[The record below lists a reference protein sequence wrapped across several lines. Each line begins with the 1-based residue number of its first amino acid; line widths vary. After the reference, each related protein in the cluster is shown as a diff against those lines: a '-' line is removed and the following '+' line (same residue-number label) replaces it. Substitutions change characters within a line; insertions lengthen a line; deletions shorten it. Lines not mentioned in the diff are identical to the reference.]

1 MQFIKNIIPP
11 TALSIICLTA
21 MTNAQSQTSITLY
34 GRVDTAV
41 YYQSRAHPGG
51 HTTTLSSDTSH
62 FGFRGL
68 EDLGGGLSALFK
80 LESQFDISAGAASA
94 TQFFNRE
101 SYVGLRSA
109 TWGTVMLGSM
119 WGPSVWI
126 SGKADAFGRAQL
138 GAVQTFLQGAAN
150 RGNTFQ
156 FNNAV
161 QYVSPTVG
169 GLFGRAYV
177 QAAEGA
183 TTGRNYAMALDYTRG
198 PAFVG
203 LSYDNAQISGAT
215 VGLPAVPVTRAKTIG
230 IGGAYDFKVVRLM
243 GYLQNNSVPTLA
255 DATSKNVSAAV
266 PFGAGEFRVAVS
278 RWDRPSNADAKRL
291 AVGYTHFLSKRTQ
304 VYGVMARLTNGS
316 GSTTQLFPIGQDSA
330 ALVPGQD
337 VTSVGIGM
345 RHLF

>member
-1 MQFIKNIIPP
+1 MQLIKNIIPP
-11 TALSIICLTA
+11 AALSIIFLAA
-21 MTNAQSQTSITLY
+21 MTNAQAQTSITLY

-41 YYQSRAHPGG
+41 YYQSRAHPGA
-51 HTTTLSSDTSH
+51 HTTSLSSDTSH

-68 EDLGGGLSALFK
+68 EDLGGGMSALFK

-138 GAVQTFLQGAAN
+138 GAVQTFLQGAGN

-161 QYVSPTVG
+161 QYMSPTVG

-198 PAFVG
+198 PVFLG
-203 LSYDNAQISGAT
+203 LSYDNAQIAGST
-215 VGLPAVPVTRAKTIG
+215 VGLPAVPVTRSKTIG
-230 IGGAYDFKVVRLM
+230 VGGAYDFKVARVM
-243 GYLQNNSVPTLA
+243 GYLQNNRVSTLG
-255 DATSKNVSAAV
+255 DANSKNVSAAV
-266 PFGAGEFRVAVS
+266 PFGAGEFRLAAS
-278 RWDRPSNADAKRL
+278 HWDRPANADARRL
-291 AVGYTHFLSKRTQ
+291 ALGYTHFLSKRTQ
-304 VYGVMARLTNGS
+304 VYGVLARLVNGS
-316 GSTTQLFPIGQDSA
+316 GSTTQLFPIGQDST
-330 ALVPGQD
+330 ALISGQD
-337 VTSVGIGM
+337 VTSVGVGM